1 MEGRE
6 KRKSSR
12 NSNPKWKPPASVARL
27 CGCCLSPRS
36 AAATFAGLAGKCR
49 WSAGGAE
56 ARFLADE
63 YRPDVVV
70 LDAEL
75 LDESGW
81 LTSAKIS
88 TANPGMHI
96 ILVAD
101 HWTPAMEERAR
112 MVGAEQCANRR
123 EGAEAL
129 AVAILGKPMFCEAV

>member
-1 MEGRE
+1 MIAKFQSEYGSRPRLLLAYADAAFASESGRYFRRLGWE
-6 KRKSSR
+6 VQMVGCG
-12 NSNPKWKPPASVARL
+12 ADAR
-27 CGCCLSPRS
+27 
-36 AAATFAGLAGKCR
+36 AF
-49 WSAGGAE
+49 
-56 ARFLADE
+56 ADE

-81 LTSAKIS
+81 LTGAKIS

-123 EGAEAL
+123 KGAEAL